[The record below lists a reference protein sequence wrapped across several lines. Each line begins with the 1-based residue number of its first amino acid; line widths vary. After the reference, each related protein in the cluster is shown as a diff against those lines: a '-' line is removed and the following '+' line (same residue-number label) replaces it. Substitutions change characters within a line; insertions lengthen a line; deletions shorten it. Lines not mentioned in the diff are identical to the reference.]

1 MDNQNYD
8 YGKCHVCGSDMAE
21 KEVNQD
27 CWVRGELVVI
37 ENIPSGVCL
46 RCGERVLK
54 ADVGKQVI
62 ALLSDPSELQS
73 ARKIHVPVLEFKG
86 AI

>member
-1 MDNQNYD
+1 MNNQNYD
-8 YGKCHVCGSDMAE
+8 YGKCHVCGADMVE

-27 CWVRGELVVI
+27 YWVRGELVVI
-37 ENIPSGVCL
+37 ENIPSGVCI

-62 ALLSDPSELQS
+62 ALLSDLDGLQS
-73 ARKIHVPVLEFKG
+73 ARKIHVPVLEFRH
-86 AI
+86 AA